1 MNNSRPEIKKIK
13 NKLMNRE
20 KLYDRWDRILP
31 ENKTEN
37 DKTKYNDFIDLNVS
51 LASRIWVMVKQN
63 RKENVRIGNNKLIHI
78 VVKTSRV
85 KRKLKIK
92 NKSILLYFTFSVTY
106 SI

>member
-37 DKTKYNDFIDLNVS
+37 DNRNM
-51 LASRIWVMVKQN
+51 RRQN
-63 RKENVRIGNNKLIHI
+63 K
-78 VVKTSRV
+78 
-85 KRKLKIK
+85 
-92 NKSILLYFTFSVTY
+92 
-106 SI
+106 